1 MRVLAT
7 MALLVAC
14 LGCDD
19 STSPPA
25 APVPAPEANAL
36 RLAFPGD
43 VDSVVCN
50 GRALPCVASAGQC
63 LVDLDP
69 GAQRW
74 PDAVVLC
81 QGVQEDPLF
90 APVIPVVFKDGL
102 PIYTPNLDADGQVT
116 ANAESTALAMAFLSP
131 YLTATWPSTARAVL
145 GQTQASPYFAEL
157 VAAVV
162 AQDTE
167 LAAAALPPLAA
178 DVISQASLTERQL
191 PLSDSER
198 SFGMDNIKVERT
210 SGYITLDSR
219 LGTPVDHVC
228 VLYALNECGVQTEV
242 ELASLGAADTFP
254 KIKIG
259 RTFVPAKSVFN
270 LQVLAKTAL
279 REVFGDVIP
288 SADLETFR
296 LEPGR
301 VHDIQCYSGS
311 LGLLD
316 EADARSDQILIDAEP
331 EGRDF
336 VNFARVANLISV
348 ALDTLRLFVDFD
360 AFEDQSDIAKSVAVC
375 AERSLGPALALTDGT
390 TREEWFDLLKTVQT
404 CAVKRLGVVLAKR
417 GVHAVAL
424 WVFDFALGGGGGW
437 VGKVSRA
444 GMILDRVVG
453 MTLTMSPV
461 QRLLMA
467 EGVDFEACA
476 PCVSECD
483 SDVCADAGS
492 VRHCV
497 HDGEECT
504 VLSEP
509 QACADDTACADGACV
524 DCGGLGQP
532 CCVDDVC
539 DGGLGCDGGAC
550 VSGCREE
557 CPANGVTR
565 CATRGAV
572 QICGEHDGDPCLEWG
587 AAEDC
592 AVGEACEDDACGPPS
607 CENECDA
614 DAMRCAEAGDGV
626 EVCGQCDDDGCT
638 DWCLDVACNAG
649 FVCDAAACVCDEN
662 TPDLPD
668 AAPGRVFAELTD
680 DGVSHVDENSL
691 WPARDADV
699 MSAYVRDTAGG
710 TLVPTIA
717 VTGAAPGLTYDVCI
731 AFACDPEVNSG
742 EPSSVGCDEG
752 VRTTRDGAPACCLL
766 SQSGDVSVD
775 IDINC
780 TLGGLRDDSGTAT
793 AYIEAV
799 DGSQCAPPLRM
810 TLTGGRD

>member
-1 MRVLAT
+1 MTRVMIWMA
-7 MALLVAC
+7 ALLVLAA
-14 LGCDD
+14 CDD
-19 STSPPA
+19 TTSTASPQPAPA
-25 APVPAPEANAL
+25 ATAL

-43 VDSVVCN
+43 VDGVVCN
-50 GRALPCVASAGQC
+50 GRALPCVASGGLC
-63 LVDLDP
+63 LIDLDP
-69 GAQRW
+69 GAQSW

-81 QGVQEDPLF
+81 QGVQADPLF
-90 APVIPVVFKDGL
+90 APAIPVVFKGGL
-102 PIYTPNLDADGQVT
+102 PIYTPNLDADGQVLAT
-116 ANAESTALAMAFLSP
+116 AETTALSMAFLSP
-131 YLTATWPSTARAVL
+131 YLTATWPETARAVL
-145 GQTQASPYFAEL
+145 GQTLASPYFAEL
-157 VAAVV
+157 VAAVS
-162 AQDTE
+162 AEDTN

-178 DVISQASLTERQL
+178 DVNSQASLTESSTQA
-191 PLSDSER
+191 LSDSER
-198 SFGMDNIKVERT
+198 SFGMDNIKVDRI
-210 SGYITLDSR
+210 SGYITMDSR
-219 LGTPVDHVC
+219 LGTPVDHIC
-228 VLYALNECGVQTEV
+228 VVYALNECGVESEV
-242 ELASLGAADTFP
+242 DLASVGGADTFA
-254 KIKIG
+254 KTKIG

-279 REVFGDVIP
+279 REVFGDLIP

-301 VHDIQCYSGS
+301 VHDIQCYSGA

-316 EADARSDQILIDAEP
+316 EADARSDQVLIDAEP
-331 EGRDF
+331 EGRYF

-360 AFEDQSDIAKSVAVC
+360 AFEDQTDIAKSVATC
-375 AERSLGPALALTDGT
+375 AEQALGPAIALADGT

-404 CAVKRLGVVLAKR
+404 CAIKRLGVVLAKR

-453 MTLTMSPV
+453 MTVTMSPV

-483 SDVCADAGS
+483 GDVCADASS
-492 VRHCV
+492 VLYCV

-504 VLSEP
+504 VFSRP
-509 QACADDTACADGACV
+509 QACGDGTACADGACV

-532 CCVDDVC
+532 CCPDDVC
-539 DGGLGCDGGAC
+539 DGGLGCDAGAC
-550 VSGCREE
+550 VDGCREE

-572 QICGEHDGDPCLEWG
+572 QICGEHDGDACLEWG
-587 AAEDC
+587 VAEDC

-607 CENECDA
+607 CEDECDR
-614 DAMRCAEAGDGV
+614 DAARCSDGGDGV
-626 EVCGQCDDDGCT
+626 ESCGQCDDDGCT
-638 DWCLDVACNAG
+638 DWCPEVAC
-649 FVCDAAACVCDEN
+649 DADFICADAACVCDSGA
-662 TPDLPD
+662 PDLPD
-668 AAPGRVFAELTD
+668 AAPGRVLAELTD
-680 DGVSHVDENSL
+680 DGVSHVASNSL

-699 MSAYVRDTAGG
+699 ISAYVRDTARG

-731 AFACDPEVNSG
+731 AFACDPAVNSG
-742 EPSSVGCDEG
+742 EPSSVSCDG

-766 SQSGDVSVD
+766 SQSGDVSVE

-793 AYIEAV
+793 AYVEAV
-799 DGSQCAPPLRM
+799 AGSQCAPPLRM